1 MERMRMKIHAPKI
14 AFYAALL
21 IMLAQLSCASVQ
33 KNAVLYKKDHKNYPT
48 TYAIAS
54 WYGIPF
60 HGRRTANG
68 ETYNMYELTA
78 AHKTL
83 PFGTLLLVTN
93 QKNKKQVLVRINDR
107 GPYVGQRVLDLS
119 FQAAKQIDMIKT
131 GVSSVKIEMIS
142 QGLPKRYALK

>member
-1 MERMRMKIHAPKI
+1 MKHSLKI
-14 AFYAALL
+14 AFYVALFIAL
-21 IMLAQLSCASVQ
+21 SQLSCASVQ
-33 KNAVLYKKDHKNYPT
+33 KSSTLYKQDRKAYPT
-48 TYAIAS
+48 TYATAS

-78 AHKTL
+78 AHKTY

-93 QKNKKQVLVRINDR
+93 PKNKKQVLVRINDR
-107 GPYVGQRVLDLS
+107 GPYVGERALDLS

-131 GVSSVKIEMIS
+131 GVSSVKIEMVS
-142 QGLPKRYALK
+142 QGQPKRYALRVSS